1 MFSFGGRFAFSRVLG
16 FFRVLGDQRTKNML
30 QQQQHES
37 DEKLLQ
43 LLLDNDGIP
52 VPALLEW
59 IDAYRGPGPPSPFS
73 HPTAIETVVC
83 DPPCICFLSLL
94 VLVMNCVWTWIL
106 WSLNFFVS
114 VLCAGEIRLGNCT
127 ATLHFFSEWRIL

>member
-1 MFSFGGRFAFSRVLG
+1 LREGLHFLG
-16 FFRVLGDQRTKNML
+16 FWDFLGFGDQRTKNML
-30 QQQQHES
+30 QRQQHES
-37 DEKLLQ
+37 DEQLLQ

-73 HPTAIETVVC
+73 HPTAIETLVC
-83 DPPCICFLSLL
+83 DPPCTCFLSLL

-106 WSLNFFVS
+106 RSLKSFLS
-114 VLCAGEIRLGNCT
+114 VLCAGEIRVGNCT
-127 ATLHFFSEWRIL
+127 TTLHFFSEWRIL